1 MDIEVKN
8 MPDYKNMYL
17 KLFNSVTDAIYI
29 LQKAQI
35 EGEYLY
41 IEKDDQPILMLIE
54 TSPNKENQN

>member
-1 MDIEVKN
+1 